1 MILAYIKLL
10 CCKVVYYKFFIY
22 LYFCIYLFFVN
33 AVTQEPCKVFA
44 MELDG

>member
-1 MILAYIKLL
+1 MILAYIKLFDVKL
-10 CCKVVYYKFFIY
+10 YIINFFIY

-33 AVTQEPCKVFA
+33 AVTQEPCKVFP